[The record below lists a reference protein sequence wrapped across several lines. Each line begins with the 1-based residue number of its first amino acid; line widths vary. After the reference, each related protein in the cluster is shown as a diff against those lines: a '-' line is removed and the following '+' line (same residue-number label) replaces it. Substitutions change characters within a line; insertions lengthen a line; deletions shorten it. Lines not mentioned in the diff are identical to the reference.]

1 MSMTIYWCTI
11 YEDIN
16 EIVLHNSFINML
28 FNQKIWKWAE
38 KKITL
43 TFYLHLVLK
52 GLNFL
57 YKTVLVPSFHMYGC
71 IKRCY
76 FIM

>member
-1 MSMTIYWCTI
+1 MKMRR
-11 YEDIN
+11 
-16 EIVLHNSFINML
+16 
-28 FNQKIWKWAE
+28 
-38 KKITL
+38 KKIT
-43 TFYLHLVLK
+43 FYFHLVLK

-57 YKTVLVPSFHMYGC
+57 YKTVLVPSFHLNGC